1 MVSYGETRGL
11 NTVSRYGT
19 GLIPS
24 CFAVLSLV
32 VTSTLR
38 LQDDTPRAAALDAP
52 LLVWLWPKKKKT
64 GGVILSLARV
74 GREKKCAASSIRFE
88 GGYVACFQLVLK
100 RATL

>member
-38 LQDDTPRAAALDAP
+38 LQDDTPRAAAALDAP
-52 LLVWLWPKKKKT
+52 LLV
-64 GGVILSLARV
+64 
-74 GREKKCAASSIRFE
+74 
-88 GGYVACFQLVLK
+88 
-100 RATL
+100 

>member
-1 MVSYGETRGL
+1 VCSSSLLGRPVTDRSSGRNADTMVSYSETRGL

-52 LLVWLWPKKKKT
+52 LLV
-64 GGVILSLARV
+64 
-74 GREKKCAASSIRFE
+74 
-88 GGYVACFQLVLK
+88 
-100 RATL
+100 

>member
-1 MVSYGETRGL
+1 MCSSPPLGRPATDRSGGRNAVPCGADTMVSYGETRGL

-52 LLVWLWPKKKKT
+52 LLV
-64 GGVILSLARV
+64 
-74 GREKKCAASSIRFE
+74 
-88 GGYVACFQLVLK
+88 
-100 RATL
+100 